1 MKRRELVEALDRLA
15 FAAELEGDRRA
26 RALGAAVWALRSL
39 DEDPR
44 ELVES
49 GKLAEVKG
57 IGPKTAQ
64 LVADLLDGI
73 RPKIAEELEAKV
85 PAGLFELRRVKGLGP
100 KKIGALFRELGITSL
115 GELEHACAENRL
127 VHLAGFGDKTQAS
140 VLEQIR
146 ALQANA
152 HLRRRDQARAL
163 VASLVARGG
172 VVTGG
177 LRRGFELVELPLEVV
192 VTSAIGDAPSG
203 VHLVQV
209 EPRQVGVQ
217 ALIRTASAEHL
228 ALLRERAEA
237 RGMTL
242 EAIDAFDE
250 DGVYDALDLLPTP
263 AERREP
269 GVPLVAKGQARPPL
283 VRREDLRGALHNHTV
298 ASDGSATLEAMRA
311 AATERGL
318 EYLGITEHSV
328 SAFYARGLD
337 AGRLDEQRRTIEAL
351 EGTPGCVLVA
361 GVESDILEDGSL
373 DYPDEVLATLPI
385 VVASVHRRFGQDR
398 AAATARMVAAAR
410 HPRTTIVG
418 HPTGRLLLSR
428 PPNDF
433 DVEALLDACSS
444 SGCAIEL
451 NGSPHRLD
459 LGVEHLARAKARG
472 VPVSIG
478 ADAHATHELDHL
490 DHGIAIARRAGLA
503 PEDVLNT
510 RSLAELRAWLEARR
524 LRASRASGAW

>member
-85 PAGLFELRRVKGLGP
+85 PAGLFELRRIKGLGP

-127 VHLAGFGDKTQAS
+127 VHLEGFGEKTQAS

-163 VASLVARGG
+163 VAPLVARGG

-177 LRRGFELVELPLEVV
+177 LRRGFELVELPIEVV
-192 VTSAIGDAPSG
+192 VTSATEEPPSG

-217 ALIRTASAEHL
+217 ALLRTASPEHL
-228 ALLRERAEA
+228 GLLRERAEA
-237 RGMTL
+237 RGTTL
-242 EAIDAFDE
+242 EGIDAVDE

-263 AERREP
+263 PERREP
-269 GVPLVAKGQARPPL
+269 GVPLVAKGQPRPPL

-337 AGRLDEQRRTIEAL
+337 AARLDEQLRTIAAL
-351 EGTPGCVLVA
+351 EGTPGCALVA

-373 DYPDEVLATLPI
+373 DYPDDVLARLPI
-385 VVASVHRRFGQDR
+385 VIASVHRRFGQDR
-398 AAATARMVAAAR
+398 ATTTARMVAAAR
-410 HPRTTIVG
+410 NPRTTIVG

-433 DVEALLDACSS
+433 DVEALLDACAG

-459 LGVEHLARAKARG
+459 LGAEHLAMAKAKG
-472 VPVSIG
+472 VLVSIG

-510 RSLAELRAWLEARR
+510 RSLAELRTWLEARR
-524 LRASRASGAW
+524 PQ